1 MLIFLGFSMIAVFMY
16 LILTKRLTP
25 TLALILV
32 PLVFALVAT
41 TTGVGEPG
49 EEGVVDSI
57 MSSIKDFAPTATLLF
72 FAIIFFG
79 TMIDVGLFDP
89 MIRFILRVVRH
100 DPVRLVVC
108 TAVLAG
114 VVSLDGDGS
123 TTFIITVAALLP
135 VYLRLGMSPVV
146 LTVVANLANG
156 VLNILPWGGPTI
168 RAATVLKVS
177 PSELFNPMVPGM
189 ILGLVTVVVLA
200 YFLGRSERRRLAVSG
215 RTLHQVA
222 ASMRPVPAGV
232 GASSAGGSGA
242 SAPVGGPANDEP
254 TVGQGSDIVSAL
266 DPNRS
271 TLRPKLIW
279 FNLALTVALLALL
292 GLDVLPLALVFIGA
306 TAIALVVNFPKQ
318 EDQLASIKSHATSI
332 VSVVAMVFAA
342 AVLVGVLSG
351 TGMVAAMAKGIV
363 AAVPEPLGSWFAVI
377 TGLLS
382 MPLTFFLTNDAF
394 YFGILPIL
402 TEAAGHYGITPV
414 EMARASIVGQP
425 VHMTSPLVP
434 ALLLLVSLARVNLA
448 DHHKKVIWRAVV
460 CSMVMLG
467 TAIALGFIPLG
478 GALPIAGGQ
487 VSGLFRSPVAIAIGV
502 LVAVALL
509 TLTNRFVVRRR
520 RRRPVREVPGGSA
533 HALVGVVEEPVADSA
548 HVSEAEGVLARTG
561 RETGAADALIA
572 TGTPSAGAGLPRAG

>member
-16 LILTKRLTP
+16 LILAKRLTP
-25 TLALILV
+25 TLALVLV
-32 PLVFALVAT
+32 PLSFALVVTA
-41 TTGVGEPG
+41 TGVGQPG
-49 EEGVVDSI
+49 EDGVVDSI

-89 MIRFILRVVRH
+89 LIRFILKAVRN
-100 DPVRLVVC
+100 DPVRLVVA

-123 TTFIITVAALLP
+123 TTFIITVSALLP
-135 VYLRLGMSPVV
+135 IYLKLGMSPVV

-189 ILGLVTVVVLA
+189 VAGILTVVGLA
-200 YFLGRSERRRLAVSG
+200 YLLGRSERKRLLASG
-215 RTLHQVA
+215 RTLSNVA
-222 ASMRPVPAGV
+222 SSMTKVPVGV
-232 GASSAGGSGA
+232 GGGS
-242 SAPVGGPANDEP
+242 VGLSPDDDDRADTPSNDL
-254 TVGQGSDIVSAL
+254 VSSL

-279 FNLALTVALLALL
+279 FNLGLTVALLTLL
-292 GLDVLPLALVFIGA
+292 GLDVLPLSLVFIGA
-306 TAIALVVNFPKQ
+306 TAIALVVNFPKP
-318 EDQLASIKSHATSI
+318 EEQLASIKSHATSI
-332 VSVVAMVFAA
+332 VTVVAMVFAA

-351 TGMVAAMAKGIV
+351 TGMVSAMANGIV
-363 AAVPEPLGSWFAVI
+363 AAVPPELGPWFAVI
-377 TGLLS
+377 TGVLS

-402 TEAAGHYGITPV
+402 TEAAGHYGIAPV
-414 EMARASIVGQP
+414 EMARASIIGQP

-434 ALLLLVSLARVNLA
+434 AMLLLVSLARVNLA

-460 CSMVMLG
+460 CSLVMMA
-467 TAIALGFIPLG
+467 TALALGVIP
-478 GALPIAGGQ
+478 
-487 VSGLFRSPVAIAIGV
+487 
-502 LVAVALL
+502 
-509 TLTNRFVVRRR
+509 
-520 RRRPVREVPGGSA
+520 
-533 HALVGVVEEPVADSA
+533 VG
-548 HVSEAEGVLARTG
+548 
-561 RETGAADALIA
+561 
-572 TGTPSAGAGLPRAG
+572 